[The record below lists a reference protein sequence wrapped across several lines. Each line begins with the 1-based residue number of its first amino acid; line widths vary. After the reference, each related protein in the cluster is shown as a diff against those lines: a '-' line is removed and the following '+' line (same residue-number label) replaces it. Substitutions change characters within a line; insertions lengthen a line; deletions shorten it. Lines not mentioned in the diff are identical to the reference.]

1 MKIKKKHSHGYY
13 ARKVILT
20 ERHRDLEDNRFIRLL
35 WSLLNKYYTREW
47 ERWYD

>member
-1 MKIKKKHSHGYY
+1 MKKGKRSSGYY

-20 ERHRDLEDNRFIRLL
+20 ERHRDLEDNKIIWLL
-35 WSLLNKYYTREW
+35 WDILNKYYTKKW